1 MNRLE
6 KCMELNRK
14 KQMLKNAVGIA
25 ALGILLSAP
34 LPASSDRMTNVGTT
48 AAPFL
53 EVGVG
58 SRALGMGGAFVAVAN
73 DVSALYWNPAG
84 LCRIGHGEAVF
95 ERIEWLADI
104 DFNYIGATLS
114 FGRWG
119 TAGFFLNAMS
129 VPKMMVRTVDHPDGT
144 GEQFDASSI
153 AVGLS
158 YSYALTD
165 RFSIGFNGKYIS
177 ERIWHEKT
185 ASFAIDV
192 GTLYFTGVEGL
203 RIGAAITNF
212 GPSMQMDGSDLI
224 IYYDA
229 DPGIDGNNDRIMGKL
244 MTDEWPLPL
253 NMQFGIAYDLFD
265 TKYSR
270 FTVAVDAFH
279 PINNTESINTG
290 CELSILNLLYAR
302 VGYQAIGQRDTQE
315 GLTLGA
321 GIRYK
326 MFGQSN
332 IKFDYAYAD
341 FGLLEY
347 VNRFTLRLDF

>member
-1 MNRLE
+1 MI
-6 KCMELNRK
+6 KFHTHQIRK
-14 KQMLKNAVGIA
+14 RPFIVA
-25 ALGILLSAP
+25 ILLYFLLSTAFAGSGR
-34 LPASSDRMTNVGTT
+34 LTNVATT

-58 SRALGMGGAFVAVAN
+58 SRAIGMGGAFVAVAN

-84 LCRIGHGEAVF
+84 LCRVDKSEAVF

-104 DFNYIGATLS
+104 SFNYIGATLS
-114 FGRWG
+114 IGSFGS
-119 TAGFFLNAMS
+119 AGFFLNAMS
-129 VPKMMVRTVDHPDGT
+129 VPKMEVRTVDYPGGT
-144 GEQFDASSI
+144 GEEYDASSI
-153 AVGLS
+153 AMGLS

-185 ASFAIDV
+185 STFAVDI
-192 GTLYFTGVEGL
+192 GTLYYTGFKSL

-212 GPSMQMDGSDLI
+212 GPSMQMEGSDLI

-229 DPGIDGNNDRIMGKL
+229 DPSIDGNNDRIMGTL

-253 NMQFGIAYDLFD
+253 NMQFGIAYDLVD
-265 TKYSR
+265 RSNAR
-270 FTVAVDAFH
+270 FTVALDAFH
-279 PINNTESINTG
+279 PINNTESVNIG
-290 CELSILNLLYAR
+290 CELSLLNMLYAR
-302 VGYQAIGQRDTQE
+302 AGYKALGQQDSEE
-315 GLTLGA
+315 GLTLGL
-321 GIRYK
+321 GLKYK

-347 VNRFTLRLDF
+347 VNRYTLRLDF